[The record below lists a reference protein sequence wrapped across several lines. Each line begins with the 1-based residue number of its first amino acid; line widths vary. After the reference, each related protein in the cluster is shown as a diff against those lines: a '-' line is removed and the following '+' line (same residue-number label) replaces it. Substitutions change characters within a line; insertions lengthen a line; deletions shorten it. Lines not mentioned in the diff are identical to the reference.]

1 MLRAVS
7 PLEKLFALQ
16 TELRGQIQADIRDFW
31 EDLITEPTKITLNRD
46 ELTSIMLFIIARAE
60 VPDLMS

>member
-1 MLRAVS
+1 MD
-7 PLEKLFALQ
+7 
-16 TELRGQIQADIRDFW
+16 DIREFW
-31 EDLITEPTKITLNRD
+31 LDLINDSSKIMLNRD